1 MPGYVIPAHSSKSAG
16 NFSMQWQ
23 VSLSIYREIAALE
36 ILSCKFCENNA
47 IFERTLQHEL
57 FVDTKKFIFLQ
68 NVMKD

>member
-1 MPGYVIPAHSSKSAG
+1 
-16 NFSMQWQ
+16 MQWQ